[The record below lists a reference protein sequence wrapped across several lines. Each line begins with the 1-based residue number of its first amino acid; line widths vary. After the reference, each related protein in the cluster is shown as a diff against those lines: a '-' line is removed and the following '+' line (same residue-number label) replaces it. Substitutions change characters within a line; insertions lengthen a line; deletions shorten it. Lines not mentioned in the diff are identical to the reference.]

1 METAIRYLAV
11 AAGGAFGAMARY
23 YLTGSWLSRVAAPFP
38 TATFVINI
46 SGSFVVGFL
55 LTLITDRMS
64 VSPHFRLALATGFL
78 GAYTTFAAFEY
89 ETAKLVEQQ
98 RYLIA
103 GLNVILSLVV
113 GFSAVW
119 AGMMIARKVEG
130 GQGPVGFAGTA
141 IHTSGVQT
149 TSEVIVD
156 E

>member
-1 METAIRYLAV
+1 MAV

-98 RYLIA
+98 RYLLA
-103 GLNVILSLVV
+103 SLNVVLSLVV
-113 GFSAVW
+113 GFAAVW

-130 GQGPVGFAGTA
+130 PQDPVRFADTRVHA
-141 IHTSGVQT
+141 TRSAT
-149 TSEVIVD
+149 TPDVID
-156 E
+156 KP